1 MLDAC
6 FFNKMNCEERNGMV
20 IRGKNNSNLALFYC
34 FFVGK
39 HILLAK
45 GKSHFFNR

>member
-20 IRGKNNSNLALFYC
+20 IRGKNTFIFFFFFC

-39 HILLAK
+39 IFLWEK
-45 GKSHFFNR
+45 GKTIFLNR